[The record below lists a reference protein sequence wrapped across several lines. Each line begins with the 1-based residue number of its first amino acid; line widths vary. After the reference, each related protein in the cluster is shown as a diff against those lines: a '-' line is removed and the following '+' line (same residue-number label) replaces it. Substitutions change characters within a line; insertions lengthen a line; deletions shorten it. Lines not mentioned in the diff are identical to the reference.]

1 MKQISKLL
9 TSLLCATF
17 LLLSCNTAEKV
28 VYLQQAGSPLPVTL
42 QSEMAPIPDPLIKV
56 GDLLVITIN
65 SSTPEAAMPF
75 NLPLVPTLGMTD
87 YNISRNTV
95 SSYSGGLQNYI
106 VSTQGSIVLPVI
118 GELSVK
124 GLTKSELAERIKST
138 IYPKYITE
146 EPIVLIR
153 YGNFNVSVLG
163 EVNRPGKFII
173 ENDKLSVLEAL
184 ALAGDLTIFGQ
195 RDNILLVRESE
206 KGRETIRI
214 DLRDKNLLYSPYFYL
229 QQSDVLYVQPNEP
242 RSRSSALS
250 TAETLSISV
259 IGTLISL
266 TSLIINIAK

>member
-106 VSTQGSIVLPVI
+106 VSTQGTIVLPVI

-206 KGRETIRI
+206 KGRETVRI